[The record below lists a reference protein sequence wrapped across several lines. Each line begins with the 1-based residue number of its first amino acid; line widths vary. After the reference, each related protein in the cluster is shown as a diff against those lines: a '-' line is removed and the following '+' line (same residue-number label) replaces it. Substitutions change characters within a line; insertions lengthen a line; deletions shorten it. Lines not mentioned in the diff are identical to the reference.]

1 MGWPIKYKD
10 RNITTICE
18 ECDEEF
24 VKRQES
30 HKYCSQECSHKKW
43 KRAYKSVVP
52 EGEKYSDAVKKK
64 WGLGKQLTCPHCKK
78 SFEKKHMPQKYCN
91 KICRNEFN
99 SNANFNA
106 QRLKAEQKRKE
117 DIKNVG

>member
-78 SFEKKHMPQKYCN
+78 SFEKKHMTQKYCDA
-91 KICRNEFN
+91 KCRKE
-99 SNANFNA
+99 ATFNA
-106 QRLKAEQKRKE
+106 HLLKAEQKKEEDRKYVE
-117 DIKNVG
+117 